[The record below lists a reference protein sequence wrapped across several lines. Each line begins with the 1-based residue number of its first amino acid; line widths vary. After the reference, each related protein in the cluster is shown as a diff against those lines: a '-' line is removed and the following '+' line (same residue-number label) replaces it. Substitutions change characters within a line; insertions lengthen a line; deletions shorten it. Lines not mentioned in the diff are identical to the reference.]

1 MKRFLTPFLIVLCLA
16 ASPAFAQ
23 RTGKQTGTLSAAF
36 TLTVNVNVPGALIS
50 VDGAAIKGNSALL
63 KQGSHTV
70 NVNAA
75 GYIPYTTVINLQN
88 NYMLG
93 VELQPAIYTL
103 SVAVNVKSYDF
114 YVDGN
119 GVKGN
124 AVQVVPGSH
133 QVRVLAPGYQPYETT
148 VNVNQSMTVNVAL
161 QPTLLTLSVSVDVK
175 NYFFFVDGQSVKGN
189 AVQVVPGNHQVKVQ
203 SPGYISYETTVSVN
217 ESMNLNVSLQPEL
230 YALNIYC
237 DVKDA
242 DIFINDQMQN
252 SFQVRLAPG
261 KYTVR
266 AKARG
271 YSEYRE
277 TINLNG
283 DYNLKIQMKMLM
295 SGLQVTVPLVRDLK
309 GNRVAQV
316 EVFVDNQQVKPN
328 QRTEIAPGQH
338 RVRAVAGGMQSEMDI
353 QVEAGKEYNIEPV
366 IQLQFSNVI
375 LKGQN

>member
-1 MKRFLTPFLIVLCLA
+1 
-16 ASPAFAQ
+16 
-23 RTGKQTGTLSAAF
+23 
-36 TLTVNVNVPGALIS
+36 
-50 VDGAAIKGNSALL
+50 
-63 KQGSHTV
+63 
-70 NVNAA
+70 
-75 GYIPYTTVINLQN
+75 
-88 NYMLG
+88 
-93 VELQPAIYTL
+93 
-103 SVAVNVKSYDF
+103 VNVKNYDF